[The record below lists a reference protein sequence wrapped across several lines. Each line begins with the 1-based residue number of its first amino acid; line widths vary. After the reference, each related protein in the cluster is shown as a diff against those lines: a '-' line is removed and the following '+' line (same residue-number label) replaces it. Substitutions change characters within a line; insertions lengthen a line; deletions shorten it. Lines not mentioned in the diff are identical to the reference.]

1 MDHKQNLSDHSMEE
15 TSINCTARTRN
26 ARHTA
31 SQSPSR
37 LLVQILVELN
47 ALAEAVIKDH
57 QFSPR
62 LSYRPEMHTGNKML
76 YKTLYSETFCED
88 SLMI

>member
-1 MDHKQNLSDHSMEE
+1 MNHKQNLSDHSMEE

-76 YKTLYSETFCED
+76 YKTLYSETFCKY